1 MSDKESIEAETDL
14 WTPAM
19 FKELVELAM
28 RPGKLACG
36 EGSLDCAEVA
46 RLFESL
52 EIVSLLQPL
61 AIGFGAG
68 TGGGCGDIVTT
79 ASLFDIVTDIL
90 DCEEVFSLLKDL
102 LSSVVALR

>member
-1 MSDKESIEAETDL
+1 MSDKESIEADTDL

-79 ASLFDIVTDIL
+79 ASLLDIVTDIL